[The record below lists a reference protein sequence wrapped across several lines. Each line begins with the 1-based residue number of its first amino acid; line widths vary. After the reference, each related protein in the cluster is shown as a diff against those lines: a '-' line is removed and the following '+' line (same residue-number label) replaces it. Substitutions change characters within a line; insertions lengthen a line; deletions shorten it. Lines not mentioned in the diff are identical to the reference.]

1 MSRARKDLTGQRFGS
16 LTVLREGEPHIFP
29 RGTSERAWVCK
40 CDCGN
45 EITVRTSQLTGGN
58 VTSCGCKS
66 KIGRA
71 HLYHERL
78 NEPGD
83 ITGKVFGQIT
93 VIGPAGFRVTKS
105 GHKHYLWTTRCN
117 LCGKEK
123 IMTGSYILRGNVK
136 CTCQRST
143 KTLRTCKICG
153 TKFDGSPNSQYCP
166 TCKQKK
172 KDAQTKK
179 KKSSNEYKGCGKNAK
194 NNDVVN
200 ALNNA
205 SAIAKMESEREAHKG
220 LVPRKCKKCGE
231 VYWTRSNDS
240 YLCPKC
246 ADESRKTGVYQNR
259 ICATCG
265 VTFLGYP
272 RSKYCPECQKAAKA
286 EAAKRCNERKK
297 AGKVRE
303 IGSTDICQNCGK
315 PYIVTSGLQRY
326 CPDCS
331 KYVVADNIREH
342 KREYMEQNRERFNE
356 HHREMRKERRVCV
369 ICGKTFDSPTCTSVC
384 SADCAAE
391 QLRRNN
397 VRGQVN
403 AGRAKPIRLLGPRG
417 PVNPQ
422 SGIPGIHLHPKTG
435 KWELVLDGKYCGLY
449 DTVAEA
455 SAAREEI
462 LKQKQEDD
470 NVQGNQ

>member
-1 MSRARKDLTGQRFGS
+1 MMAEKRKQ
-16 LTVLREGEPHIFP
+16 EPILKVCKMC
-29 RGTSERAWVCK
+29 GTSFYGYRASQFCKDCAKIRKAQRQDERNQK
-40 CDCGN
+40 TRD
-45 EITVRTSQLTGGN
+45 IDTVEEAL
-58 VTSCGCKS
+58 
-66 KIGRA
+66 
-71 HLYHERL
+71 
-78 NEPGD
+78 
-83 ITGKVFGQIT
+83 
-93 VIGPAGFRVTKS
+93 
-105 GHKHYLWTTRCN
+105 
-117 LCGKEK
+117 
-123 IMTGSYILRGNVK
+123 
-136 CTCQRST
+136 
-143 KTLRTCKICG
+143 
-153 TKFDGSPNSQYCP
+153 
-166 TCKQKK
+166 
-172 KDAQTKK
+172 
-179 KKSSNEYKGCGKNAK
+179 KNA
-194 NNDVVN
+194 
-200 ALNNA
+200 
-205 SAIAKMESEREAHKG
+205 SEIQRQELERQSKKG

-246 ADESRKTGVYQNR
+246 AEESRKTGVYQNR

-265 VTFLGYP
+265 ITFLGYP
-272 RSKYCPECQKAAKA
+272 RSKYCPECQKTAKV
-286 EAAKRCNERKK
+286 EAAKRCKERKK

-303 IGSTDICQNCGK
+303 IGSTDICQHCGK

-342 KREYMEQNRERFNE
+342 KREYMDQNRERFNE

-449 DTVAEA
+449 DTVADA

-470 NVQGNQ
+470 NVQSNQ